1 MLTNLASG
9 LNGTI
14 KKKNGAVILTRVS
27 VGHGNL
33 PYTEVSR
40 HGREI
45 FTKRQGKNV
54 PAVISG
60 RDFRFRDAPSAQ
72 QRRKKQHDGEDVEKR
87 NGDRIRE
94 SVQDDF
100 IDNVAAGADRVPA
113 CTQQRDPHRLLHRRT
128 LHRRH
133 LPARVSAL
141 LLRLRRASYVELQ
154 LPNVG
159 GGRARERERAL
170 PSTRPSLGCVKT
182 LT

>member
-1 MLTNLASG
+1 M
-9 LNGTI
+9 
-14 KKKNGAVILTRVS
+14 S

-113 CTQQRDPHRLLHRRT
+113 VNRFIHQFLHLDDILVGGIVRCVG
-128 LHRRH
+128 
-133 LPARVSAL
+133 LPAVLKVVA
-141 LLRLRRASYVELQ
+141 EH
-154 LPNVG
+154 VG
-159 GGRARERERAL
+159 PAVL
-170 PSTRPSLGCVKT
+170 KF
-182 LT
+182 